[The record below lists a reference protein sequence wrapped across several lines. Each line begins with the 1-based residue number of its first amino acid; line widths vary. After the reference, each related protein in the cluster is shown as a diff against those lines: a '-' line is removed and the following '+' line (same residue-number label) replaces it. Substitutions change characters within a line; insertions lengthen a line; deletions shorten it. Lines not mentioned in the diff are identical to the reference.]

1 MKKNE
6 GPFSVVVQ
14 VGIKKAMASSPE
26 MASQQHTV
34 NEKDDEFWEET
45 HETFVNLTLLL
56 VFLHIGGII
65 MSSIVDKENLVKAMF
80 TGKKRLMMISSN
92 HQYKVID

>member
-1 MKKNE
+1 LKKNK

-26 MASQQHTV
+26 MTNQQPTV
-34 NEKDDEFWEET
+34 NEEDEEFWEEI

-65 MSSIVDKENLVKAMF
+65 MLSIVDKENLVKAMF
-80 TGKKRLMMISSN
+80 TGKKEIN
-92 HQYKVID
+92 DDFK

>member
-1 MKKNE
+1 
-6 GPFSVVVQ
+6 
-14 VGIKKAMASSPE
+14 MASSPE
-26 MASQQHTV
+26 MTNQQPTV
-34 NEKDDEFWEET
+34 NEEDEEFWEEI

-92 HQYKVID
+92 HQYKVIG

>member
-1 MKKNE
+1 MKKNK

-26 MASQQHTV
+26 MTNQQPTV
-34 NEKDDEFWEET
+34 NEEDEEFWEEI

-65 MSSIVDKENLVKAMF
+65 MSSIADKEKLVKAMF
-80 TGKKRLMMISSN
+80 SGKKRSMTISSN
-92 HQYKVID
+92 H